1 MSDQILTIVSWLFLG
16 LGSFF
21 YLVGAFGLFRMPD
34 VFTRMHAVSVSDT
47 LGVGFLIAGMAIETG
62 WSLNT
67 ARLIIILAIMLYSGP
82 IATHALAQAALHAG
96 VKPKLSDDRLKKS
109 RRISATRKIAGSG
122 SVKAKAAAPAKSR
135 SRTTRKST
143 NTTRGK
149 ATSSKGRGQSSK
161 R

>member
-1 MSDQILTIVSWLFLG
+1 MQDQLLTIISWLFLA

-34 VFTRMHAVSVSDT
+34 VFTRMHATSVSDT
-47 LGVGFLIAGMAIETG
+47 LGVGFLITGMAIDAG

-67 ARLIIILAIMLYSGP
+67 ARLVIILAILFYSGP

-96 VKPKLSDDRLKKS
+96 VKPDLSDDRLKKA
-109 RRISATRKIAGSG
+109 RRISATRRAAGG
-122 SVKAKAAAPAKSR
+122 DREKSTTGAGTR
-135 SRTTRKST
+135 KRTTRKS
-143 NTTRGK
+143 K
-149 ATSSKGRGQSSK
+149 STSTIKGRARPSK

>member
-47 LGVGFLIAGMAIETG
+47 LGVGFLITGMAIETG

-96 VKPKLSDDRLKKS
+96 VKPKLADNRLKKS
-109 RRISATRKIAGSG
+109 RRISATREIAGS
-122 SVKAKAAAPAKSR
+122 SNIQAKSSAPTKSR
-135 SRTTRKST
+135 SRTARKSSSA
-143 NTTRGK
+143 TRG
-149 ATSSKGRGQSSK
+149 KGRGQSSK